1 MAYNT
6 FYPYQGGYYSPYQQP
21 QQPMQANIQQA
32 NGFISVRSMEEALN
46 WPMAPGTSL
55 TFKDESAPYIYTKTK
70 GFSQLEQPTFEKFR
84 LVKEEQT
91 PEKPQESPT
100 DTFDAK
106 GQIET
111 LQAEMTALKAG
122 YEALRE
128 ALDAIERKGK
138 PKRQA
143 VKEEVE
149 SDS

>member
-1 MAYNT
+1 MAFNAY
-6 FYPYQGGYYSPYQQP
+6 YPYQGYLSPYQQP
-21 QQPMQANIQQA
+21 APQPQAIQQT
-32 NGFISVRSMEEALN
+32 NGFISVRSMEEAIN

-91 PEKPQESPT
+91 PEKPPESPT
-100 DTFDAK
+100 SAFDAK
-106 GQIET
+106 GQIEA
-111 LQAEMTALKAG
+111 LQAEVAALKAG

-128 ALDAIERKGK
+128 ALDAMEKKSK
-138 PKRQA
+138 PKRQT